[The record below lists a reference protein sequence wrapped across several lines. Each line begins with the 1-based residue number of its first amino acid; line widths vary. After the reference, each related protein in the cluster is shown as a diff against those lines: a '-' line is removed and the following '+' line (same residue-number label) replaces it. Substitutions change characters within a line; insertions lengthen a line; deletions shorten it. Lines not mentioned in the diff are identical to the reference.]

1 MCRRRRVAF
10 CDKLIHARS
19 SVRRR
24 PSRQRRTARRLQI
37 LQRTEHESDPLPSD
51 AEAARIVGRIGAAVS
66 AIGRTPRSRV
76 ADLTIAAV
84 AAANKLPHDTTN
96 PADVIGLLGI
106 VDVVP
111 VSRPPRATDP

>member
-1 MCRRRRVAF
+1 M
-10 CDKLIHARS
+10 
-19 SVRRR
+19 
-24 PSRQRRTARRLQI
+24 
-37 LQRTEHESDPLPSD
+37 QRTEHESDPLPSD
-51 AEAARIVGRIGAAVS
+51 AEASRIVGRIGRIGAAVS